1 MFRPNV
7 EAASPVPAN
16 DSALRRRKLK
26 QTFEDAMDNKQPN
39 TSPTVAADCST
50 AHSMRMTRIALAADY
65 KQRQRAVA
73 MFPLMVVGIANDL
86 NKFVKMRD
94 QGVAL
99 SADANEAMQYLE
111 DKIRETYRKCFWAEL
126 GQ

>member
-1 MFRPNV
+1 
-7 EAASPVPAN
+7 
-16 DSALRRRKLK
+16 
-26 QTFEDAMDNKQPN
+26 
-39 TSPTVAADCST
+39 
-50 AHSMRMTRIALAADY
+50 
-65 KQRQRAVA
+65 

-111 DKIRETYRKCFWAEL
+111 DKIRETYRKCFGAEL